1 MLLDL
6 ARSTPKTSKPPNL
19 PQHDREGQ
27 DPKTDELS
35 RKVLSPAKGFVRINF
50 ARILLD
56 ESLVRWLSHR
66 LQV

>member
-6 ARSTPKTSKPPNL
+6 ARSTPKTSKPSNL

-35 RKVLSPAKGFVRINF
+35 RKILTPAIGHWLRINF
-50 ARILLD
+50 ATILRN
-56 ESLVRWLSHR
+56 ESLVR
-66 LQV
+66 